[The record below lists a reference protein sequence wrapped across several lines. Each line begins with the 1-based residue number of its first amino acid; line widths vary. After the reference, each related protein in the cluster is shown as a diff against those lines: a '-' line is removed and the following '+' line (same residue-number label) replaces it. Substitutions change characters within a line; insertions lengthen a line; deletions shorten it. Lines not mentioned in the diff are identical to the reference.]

1 VTALEIVGRDEELA
15 VVAGFLAD
23 TDSLPR
29 LLLIEGEPGIG
40 KTTVWRQAIEE
51 GRAAGYRVLTARP
64 GRSEAQ
70 LAFAALTDLLEDSL
84 DDVLPALPP
93 PQARA
98 LRVALLLDD
107 PGPRPADSRF
117 VAAALLGSLRHLAGQ
132 GSLLVAIDDIQW
144 LDPSSAAALEFAL
157 HRLTDDAVAISVALR
172 TGEGSTLPL
181 SVPAGGDDART
192 VQLTLRPL
200 TLGAL
205 HRILVSRLGLALP
218 RLALRR
224 VTEVSGGN
232 PFFALEL
239 GRALQERGLRPG
251 LHDPVPV
258 PDTLAE
264 LLGGRLSALPAE
276 TREALLVAALASEP
290 TVPLVAQVVGADG
303 WEQLRAAADRGVIAF
318 EGERVHFSHPLVA
331 STVEAEADL
340 DRRRTAHARLA
351 TVVSDPIARARHLAL
366 SHASAEHEIA
376 DVLAEASAQA
386 ARRGASADA
395 AELADHARRL
405 TPHDDRALACGRL
418 VDAARK
424 LAAAG
429 DAARALAIL
438 TEAIGAFPPGPQRA
452 RLRSELV
459 EIEQNSK
466 TGVEQLRTALAE
478 AAPDLSLLA
487 IIQDQL
493 ARWLRFAEDIP
504 RAEASAR
511 DAVALAERAGDPALV
526 ARAVGTLSLLRY
538 DGGHGIDDELLD
550 RLLNLDALA
559 DLDPFDA
566 RPSVCVARQLVWAG
580 RHEEARPLLEGLREE
595 LQGRDDAAEAS
606 TLWYLSLVELFAGR
620 WSLASDYSERCELFE
635 EQSGV
640 DPMGSTL
647 WCRAMAMAHQGQG
660 QVARRYARRAIE
672 LSEQTGER
680 AFVAEGHGVLG
691 FLALSE
697 GHAPEAREALLLW
710 REVWARTGVLEPAKW
725 LFGPDEVEACVAL
738 GELGAA
744 EAALDPWEQRAQEL
758 DRAHVLAQAARGRA
772 LIAAAEGDLSKA
784 SAQIER
790 ALAEHARNR
799 VPFHEARTY
808 LALGSIERRR
818 RHRRAARAA
827 LERALAEFERLG
839 APLWALQA
847 RAELARVGGR
857 APSRGKLTP
866 TELKVAELV
875 AEGLATK
882 EVAARLFVSP
892 RTVDGHLAHIYA
904 KLGVRSRTD
913 LAHRLTRDAG

>member
-15 VVAGFLAD
+15 VVTGFLAD
-23 TDSLPR
+23 KDSLPR
-29 LLLIEGEPGIG
+29 VLLIEGEPGIG
-40 KTTVWRQAIEE
+40 KTTVWRNAIEE
-51 GRAAGYRVLTARP
+51 GRALGYRVLSARP
-64 GRSEAQ
+64 GRSDAQ
-70 LAFAALTDLLEDSL
+70 LAFAGVSDLFEDSL

-107 PGPRPADSRF
+107 PGPRPVDPRS
-117 VAAALLGSLRHLAGQ
+117 VAAAVLGSLRHLARHA
-132 GSLLVAIDDIQW
+132 SLLVAIDDIQW
-144 LDPSSAAALEFAL
+144 LDASSAVALRFAL
-157 HRLTDDAVAISVALR
+157 HRLTDEPVAIGVA
-172 TGEGSTLPL
+172 
-181 SVPAGGDDART
+181 ART
-192 VQLTLRPL
+192 EDATTPPLLVTGVEADRMDRLTLRPL

-218 RLALRR
+218 RPALRR
-224 VTEVSGGN
+224 VTEVAGGN

-239 GRALQERGLRPG
+239 GRALRERGLRPG

-264 LLGGRLSALPAE
+264 LLGGRLTALPAG
-276 TREALLVAALASEP
+276 TQDALLMAALASEP
-290 TVPLVAQVVGADG
+290 TVPLVAEGLGTDG
-303 WEQLRAAADRGVIAF
+303 WQQLRPAADRGVIAF
-318 EGERVHFSHPLVA
+318 EGERVRFSHPLLA
-331 STVEAEADL
+331 TTVEAEADL

-366 SHASAEHEIA
+366 SHASPEHEIA

-405 TPHDDRALACGRL
+405 TPHDDRDLACARL
-418 VDAARK
+418 VDAAHK

-429 DAARALAIL
+429 DAARAVAIL
-438 TEAIGAFPPGPQRA
+438 TEGIGAFPPGPQRA

-459 EIEQNSK
+459 EIEQNAK
-466 TGVEQLRTALAE
+466 TGVRQLRIALAE
-478 AAPDLSLLA
+478 AAADVSLLA

-493 ARWLRFAEDIP
+493 ARSLRFAEDIP
-504 RAEASAR
+504 HAEASAR
-511 DAVALAERAGDPALV
+511 DAVALAERSGDPALV

-538 DGGHGIDDELLD
+538 DAGYGIDDELLD
-550 RLLNLDALA
+550 KLLDLDALT
-559 DLDPFDA
+559 DPDPFDA

-580 RHEEARPLLEGLREE
+580 RHEEARPLLEELRDE
-595 LQGRDDAAEAS
+595 LHERDDAAEAG

-640 DPMGSTL
+640 EHMGSTL
-647 WCRAMAMAHQGQG
+647 WCRAMVTAHQGQLR
-660 QVARRYARRAIE
+660 VARRYARRGIE
-672 LSEQTGER
+672 LSEQSGEL

-697 GHAPEAREALLLW
+697 GNAPDARDALVLW
-710 REVWARTGVLEPAKW
+710 RELWTRTGVLEPAKW
-725 LFGPDEVEACVAL
+725 LFGADEVEASVAL
-738 GELGAA
+738 GDLAAA
-744 EAALDPWEQRAQEL
+744 EAALEPWEERAREL
-758 DRAHVLAQAARGRA
+758 DRPHVLAQAARGRA
-772 LIAAAEGDLSKA
+772 LIAAADGDLAEA

-790 ALAEHARNR
+790 ALAEHARGR

-818 RHRRAARAA
+818 RRRRAARAA

-839 APLWALQA
+839 ARLWVD
-847 RAELARVGGR
+847 RTRDELARVGGR
-857 APSRGKLTP
+857 APSRRQLTP
-866 TELKVAELV
+866 TEQKVAELV
-875 AEGLATK
+875 AEGLPTK
-882 EVAARLFVSP
+882 EVASRLFVSP

-913 LAHRLTRDAG
+913 LAHRLARRPG